1 MPWSACFIILLKQNF
16 SSTADF
22 TASFHLRVHRVP
34 SSCAQHRNWSQG
46 HSRGPRRGADIDAQT
61 RTTSKQCG
69 RSNRRQGGEA
79 GVPGGGSTAQAW
91 QCGYNRARFSWSK
104 VHFAAMQRTD
114 TGEVASVSLAQI
126 PIAAQ
131 RHSAL
136 LTEAGL
142 RPPP

>member
-1 MPWSACFIILLKQNF
+1 MP
-16 SSTADF
+16 STGTGPRD
-22 TASFHLRVHRVP
+22 TA
-34 SSCAQHRNWSQG
+34 
-46 HSRGPRRGADIDAQT
+46 RGSRRGADIDTQT
-61 RTTSKQCG
+61 WTTSKHSVDD
-69 RSNRRQGGEA
+69 SNCRQGGEA

-91 QCGYNRARFSWSK
+91 QCAYNRARFALSK

-136 LTEAGL
+136 LTEVGL